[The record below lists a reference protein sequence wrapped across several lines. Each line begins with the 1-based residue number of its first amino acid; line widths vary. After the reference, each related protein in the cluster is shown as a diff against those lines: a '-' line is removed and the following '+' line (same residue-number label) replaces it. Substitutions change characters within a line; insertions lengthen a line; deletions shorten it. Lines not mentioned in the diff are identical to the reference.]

1 VASTDSTASSS
12 GSGYCSL
19 EEGTEK
25 HLLRQQPTTTMRRSA
40 AKDKPD
46 GGDCGSYFEQA
57 SNFNI
62 EEIAKAVASGV
73 VAI

>member
-1 VASTDSTASSS
+1 MASTDSTASSS

-25 HLLRQQPTTTMRRSA
+25 HLLRQQPTTMRRSA

-46 GGDCGSYFEQA
+46 GGDCGSYLDQG
-57 SNFNI
+57 SFNI
-62 EEIAKAVASGV
+62 EGIAKAVASSV

>member
-1 VASTDSTASSS
+1 MASTDSTASSS

-25 HLLRQQPTTTMRRSA
+25 HLLRQQPTTTMRRTA

-46 GGDCGSYFEQA
+46 GGDCGSYLDQG
-57 SNFNI
+57 SFNI
-62 EEIAKAVASGV
+62 EGIAKAVASGV